1 MFIHYIFL
9 ATGILV
15 IPSLAL
21 FPVNRIE
28 ISAADLEILNGTDQ
42 NAKNTLGNT
51 KVASSLR
58 NRYVFIQK

>member
-1 MFIHYIFL
+1 MYIHYIFL

-28 ISAADLEILNGTDQ
+28 ISAADLKILNGTDQ
-42 NAKNTLGNT
+42 NAKNALGNT

-58 NRYVFIQK
+58 NWYVYIQK

>member
-1 MFIHYIFL
+1 MFIYYILL

-15 IPSLAL
+15 IPSLGL

-28 ISAADLEILNGTDQ
+28 ISAADLKILNGTDQ
-42 NAKNTLGNT
+42 NAKNALGNT

-58 NRYVFIQK
+58 NWYVYIQK

>member
-1 MFIHYIFL
+1 MFIYYIFL
-9 ATGILV
+9 ATGISV

-28 ISAADLEILNGTDQ
+28 ISAADLKILNGTDQ
-42 NAKNTLGNT
+42 NAKNALGNT

-58 NRYVFIQK
+58 NWYVFIHK